1 MRGELR
7 MKMKPMKVE
16 LKKSRNC
23 FVNLPIGLEKEKHK
37 KGTSLLKKIKLK
49 LIK

>member
-1 MRGELR
+1 
-7 MKMKPMKVE
+7 MKPMKLE

-23 FVNLPIGLEKEKHK
+23 SINLPIGLEKQKYEK
-37 KGTSLLKKIKLK
+37 GSSLFKKIKLK

>member
-1 MRGELR
+1 

-23 FVNLPIGLEKEKHK
+23 SINLPIGLEKEKYK
-37 KGTSLLKKIKLK
+37 KGTSLFKKIKLK